1 MIAMLTPSAMLG
13 FARPVVVSVL
23 LALGLTQAATS
34 VHAQGRPPAAPPP
47 SAAPPRVAA
56 PLTTQTITPSQG
68 AAPSAHVVPLQSIAP
83 APSIAPR
90 PRASTLISTLTFAD
104 LGFGTGIRFA
114 NLGGRR
120 EIFAQL
126 PQGAAIVPSEL
137 VLMLDD
143 MSAHDARRSL
153 EILVNDRSAAAI
165 ALDGKSSARVVRI
178 PLATAKARDGY
189 LKITLQY
196 SGAATQ
202 DRCIDVRS
210 VGDSLTI
217 RPESAIEL
225 DVDAA
230 GISDVATTVALMP
243 REVAVVLP
251 RQALAPRELAAALT
265 VARSLTA
272 SGRRVSFHLGY
283 ESMQQLAVPAD
294 ARRWSRGIV
303 AIGSL
308 DKVAAY
314 VDLPTAKLAGPLP
327 VSSTLAAGRV
337 SGLPTL
343 IVSDLTT
350 QQASRLIGSQWVAAT
365 RGMTTASI
373 GEFARPKPRSDRV
386 SFTELGLAPALA
398 EVFGRADVT
407 VAIDTRALPP
417 GSRAERLA
425 LDVMVAPDSAGERA
439 VVSVFVNERML
450 GSAVAQT
457 DEPTRFDLPLPDGLV
472 GTIANV
478 RAMIQR
484 RSAQGDCRFEPQGFP
499 AQILGSSSIILS
511 PADAPPRDFSDL
523 VARWANGLE
532 ILIPAAAADQPEK
545 VLGVLAPTL
554 SALSSETAAIT
565 VKLVAAGAAPAP
577 EAPFLSIGD
586 LPPADSK
593 PQARFD
599 RGRVMVVDR
608 SDRPILDL
616 GGNTTG
622 AIAQIVT
629 AGAHPG
635 LWIKPLA
642 GDGTVPAPADLRLER
657 GDVAFIDKTGV
668 ALAMSTTRDTLVKV
682 AYPDQVSWLSVAERF
697 RFWIIGGFWLLV
709 TLAFMLALQTM
720 LRRRP
725 RTADE

>member
-1 MIAMLTPSAMLG
+1 MIAMLTPQSLLYPS
-13 FARPVVVSVL
+13 RPILSVL
-23 LALGLTQAATS
+23 LALGLTQAAAS
-34 VHAQGRPPAAPPP
+34 AQTQSRPP

-56 PLTTQTITPSQG
+56 
-68 AAPSAHVVPLQSIAP
+68 SATAQSIAP
-83 APSIAPR
+83 PRVAAPATTQSILPSQSIAPSPSIPPLNTLAPFLSIAPSPSIAPR
-90 PRASTLISTLTFAD
+90 SRAGTLISTLTFAD
-104 LGFGTGIRFA
+104 LGFGSGIRFA

-137 VLMLDD
+137 VLTLDD
-143 MSAHDARRSL
+143 MSAHDARRNL

-189 LKITLQY
+189 LKITFQY

-217 RPESAIEL
+217 RPESAIEM
-225 DVDAA
+225 DVDPA

-251 RQALAPRELAAALT
+251 RQALAARELAAALT

-272 SGRRVSFHLGY
+272 SGRRVSFHHGY
-283 ESMQQLAVPAD
+283 ESMQQLAQPGD

-314 VDLPTAKLAGPLP
+314 FDLPTAKLAGPLP
-327 VSSTLAAGRV
+327 TSSTLAAGRV

-373 GEFARPKPRSDRV
+373 GEFARPKPRADRV

-407 VAIDTRALPP
+407 VAIDTRALPA

-425 LDVMVAPDSAGERA
+425 LDIMVAPDSAGERA
-439 VVSVFVNERML
+439 VVSVFVNERL
-450 GSAVAQT
+450 
-457 DEPTRFDLPLPDGLV
+457 L
-472 GTIANV
+472 
-478 RAMIQR
+478 
-484 RSAQGDCRFEPQGFP
+484 
-499 AQILGSSSIILS
+499 
-511 PADAPPRDFSDL
+511 
-523 VARWANGLE
+523 
-532 ILIPAAAADQPEK
+532 
-545 VLGVLAPTL
+545 
-554 SALSSETAAIT
+554 
-565 VKLVAAGAAPAP
+565 
-577 EAPFLSIGD
+577 
-586 LPPADSK
+586 
-593 PQARFD
+593 
-599 RGRVMVVDR
+599 GRV
-608 SDRPILDL
+608 
-616 GGNTTG
+616 
-622 AIAQIVT
+622 
-629 AGAHPG
+629 
-635 LWIKPLA
+635 
-642 GDGTVPAPADLRLER
+642 
-657 GDVAFIDKTGV
+657 
-668 ALAMSTTRDTLVKV
+668 
-682 AYPDQVSWLSVAERF
+682 
-697 RFWIIGGFWLLV
+697 
-709 TLAFMLALQTM
+709 
-720 LRRRP
+720 P
-725 RTADE
+725 REAAR